1 MSDTETKVEQGTTN
15 EPGLML
21 TISKQ
26 TAMTGEV
33 ISVATNLPKG
43 WTREQLSGL
52 INDVTWAIDKRMSS
66 VNEKVLELTNKHLED
81 LYLTKVEGEA

>member
-1 MSDTETKVEQGTTN
+1 MSDTTKVEASTN
-15 EPGLML
+15 DPGLML

-43 WTREQLSGL
+43 WTKQELAAV
-52 INDVTWAIDKRMSS
+52 INDVTWAIDKRMSE
-66 VNEKVLELTNKHLED
+66 VNDKVLERTGKHLQEM
-81 LYLTKVEGEA
+81 LASTPTEGEA

>member
-1 MSDTETKVEQGTTN
+1 MSETTTN

-33 ISVATNLPKG
+33 ISVATNLPKD
-43 WTREQLSGL
+43 WTSESLSKA
-52 INDVTWAIDKRMSS
+52 INDITKAIDRRMES
-66 VNEKVLELTNKHLED
+66 VNDKVLERTGKRLED
-81 LYLTKVEGEA
+81 FLAVVPPQGAA